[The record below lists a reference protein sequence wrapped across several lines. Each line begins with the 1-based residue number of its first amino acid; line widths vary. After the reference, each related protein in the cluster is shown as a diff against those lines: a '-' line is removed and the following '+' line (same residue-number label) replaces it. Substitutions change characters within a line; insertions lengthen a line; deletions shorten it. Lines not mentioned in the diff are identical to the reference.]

1 MQMNKA
7 ILAMVLLTL
16 VALVGGCL
24 RIEARAPERI
34 VVPSPSREGPPPP
47 PPEHA
52 PRPGEH
58 APPPGHAPGAHAP
71 APPPGHA
78 PAPPA
83 RGELLPIVGYDTLA
97 YVREPVQL
105 ALWQP
110 NIVQGTEV
118 VFNHRQWI
126 LGRTRFDANGWARVS
141 FAPQAAGIF
150 VVTARTLTGQPGEG
164 ILIMS
169 ALPKQAPLVVVDLD
183 HAIVASRA
191 KRQWLGQSK
200 AVTGAAAA
208 LAAIGQKH
216 PVVYSTNY
224 SDELSQATRNWLN
237 EAGFPVG
244 PILLA
249 QSTADP
255 FKSAAPGVLTNRFP
269 QTCAA
274 VMHKVEEAEAW
285 AARGV
290 PTYLLLKIDEDDY
303 KDLRKAAR
311 DLRRL
316 PRGISP
322 VTSWNQ
328 IQDALLR
335 GVQFSPRAV
344 AEQLERQADY
354 WERKKKKDD

>member
-1 MQMNKA
+1 MNKA
-7 ILAMVLLTL
+7 ILAIVLLTV

-47 PPEHA
+47 PPERA

-58 APPPGHAPGAHAP
+58 APPPGHAPGTHAP
-71 APPPGHA
+71 APPV
-78 PAPPA
+78 
-83 RGELLPIVGYDTLA
+83 RGEMLPIVGYDTLA

-110 NIVQGTEV
+110 KVVQGTEV
-118 VFNHRQWI
+118 VFNHKQWI

-141 FAPQAAGIF
+141 FAPQAAGVF
-150 VVTARTLTGQPGEG
+150 VVTARTLTGQPAEG
-164 ILIMS
+164 ILVMS
-169 ALPKQAPLVVVDLD
+169 AQAKQAPLVVVDLD
-183 HAIVASRA
+183 HAIVASQAR
-191 KRQWLGQSK
+191 RQWLGQSK
-200 AVTGAAAA
+200 AVAGAAAA

-216 PVVYSTNY
+216 PVVYSTSH

-244 PILLA
+244 PILLD

-269 QTCAA
+269 QTRAA
-274 VMHKVEEAEAW
+274 VMHKVEQAEAW

-328 IQDALLR
+328 VQDGLLR